1 MPIID
6 FLAPYFLWTGDPT
19 AWVAL
24 LTLIVLEVVLGIDN
38 LIFISIL
45 TNKLPQEQQ
54 ARARRLGIS
63 AALIMRLVLLATISF
78 IVQLTE
84 PLFTAFGHGFSW
96 RDLILI
102 AGGLFLV
109 WKATKEIHHT
119 VDPDDH
125 KDTMVGAVTMTL
137 GAAIFQILLLDLVFS
152 INSIITAVGMTDEI
166 AIMYI
171 AVIVAV
177 SVMMLAATPLAN
189 FIAKNPTIVMLA
201 LGFLLMIGMTLIA
214 DGMGY
219 HVPKGYIY
227 AAMGFSALVEGL
239 NMLARKRKKG
249 GTGGHSCS
257 RTLQGGRTVRHHA
270 SGSRTMW
277 MMLAGLVIQPP
288 LKPSPSGSIASQRT
302 TPAWRDGRRRRRNR
316 R

>member
-6 FLAPYFLWTGDPT
+6 FLAPYFTFVNDPT

-24 LTLIVLEVVLGIDN
+24 LTLVVLEVVLGIDN

-45 TNKLPQEQQ
+45 TNKLPEAQ
-54 ARARRLGIS
+54 RVPARRLGIS
-63 AALIMRLVLLATISF
+63 AALVMRLVLLATISF
-78 IVQLTE
+78 IVQLTN

-119 VDPDDH
+119 VDPQDH
-125 KDTMVGAVTMTL
+125 KDSMVSKTLQLTL

-152 INSIITAVGMTDEI
+152 IDSIITAVGMTDEI

-189 FIAKNPTIVMLA
+189 FIEKNPTIVMLA

-214 DGMGY
+214 DGFGY

-239 NMLARKRKKG
+239 NMLARR
-249 GTGGHSCS
+249 
-257 RTLQGGRTVRHHA
+257 RRGGR
-270 SGSRTMW
+270 
-277 MMLAGLVIQPP
+277 
-288 LKPSPSGSIASQRT
+288 
-302 TPAWRDGRRRRRNR
+302 
-316 R
+316 

>member
-1 MPIID
+1 MQLVE
-6 FLAPYFLWTGDPT
+6 FLAPHFAFVSDPT
-19 AWVAL
+19 AWIAL
-24 LTLIVLEVVLGIDN
+24 LTLVVLEVVLGIDN

-45 TNKLPQEQQ
+45 TNKLPEAQR

-63 AALIMRLVLLATISF
+63 AALVMRLILLATISI
-78 IVQLTE
+78 IVQLTT
-84 PLFTAFGHGFSW
+84 PVFTALGHGFSW

-119 VDPDDH
+119 VDPQDH
-125 KDTMVGAVTMTL
+125 QDTMVGTL
-137 GAAIFQILLLDLVFS
+137 QLSLAGAIFQILLLDLVFS
-152 INSIITAVGMTDEI
+152 IDSIITAVGMTDEI

-227 AAMGFSALVEGL
+227 VAMGFSALVEGL
-239 NMLARKRKKG
+239 NMLARRRKEQRSG
-249 GTGGHSCS
+249 DGH
-257 RTLQGGRTVRHHA
+257 
-270 SGSRTMW
+270 
-277 MMLAGLVIQPP
+277 
-288 LKPSPSGSIASQRT
+288 
-302 TPAWRDGRRRRRNR
+302 
-316 R
+316 